1 MVTDI
6 TRLTQSPGPMKKHP
20 HSGANYHDGEA
31 IITHL
36 NYALGPDG
44 WDWEWVDQGLD
55 AEADEVWV
63 LGKLTARFVAH
74 ADADEGYKTTA
85 ATKTVKGWKAVS
97 RKKNDKSIYQLGD
110 DYKAADTDALKR
122 AARLLGVG
130 LDAWGAEVI
139 QREEPRCDAAFFT
152 RKWHATV
159 KDSHLEDDATRA
171 AFMGWY
177 SGGATDSLSEWLKDA
192 TAEEAETLIATAKDR
207 IAIKAQKA
215 SA

>member
-6 TRLTQSPGPMKKHP
+6 SRLTQSPGAMKKHP
-20 HSGANYHDGEA
+20 HTGANYHEGEA

-44 WDWEWVDQGLD
+44 WDWDWLDQGFD
-55 AEADEVWV
+55 VEGDNVWV
-63 LGKLTARFVAH
+63 LGKLTARFLGH
-74 ADADEGYKTTA
+74 ADADDGYKTTT

-97 RKKNDKSIYQLGD
+97 RKKNGGALYQLGQ

-130 LDAWGAEVI
+130 LDAWGAEAT
-139 QREEPRCDAAFFT
+139 EARCDAAFFT

-159 KDSHLEDDATRA
+159 KGTHLDDDVVRA
-171 AFMGWY
+171 QFMGWY
-177 SGGATDSLSEWLKDA
+177 SDAATDSLSEWLQDA
-192 TAEEAETLIATAKDR
+192 TVDEAESLIATAKDR

-215 SA
+215 TA